1 MRKCSLNRVSAS
13 IRWIPSRL
21 FGIACVGLLATACA
35 TGPVNDVACPDSST
49 FRRLVTLGQTGAEL
63 TAAATRKA
71 VEGSYQDTVVRTL
84 LAPPPERKVAPTVRA
99 GHQIAVLSGGGQ
111 YGAYGA
117 GFLSAWRQ
125 NAGEDTVF
133 TLVTGVSTG
142 ALQSTLVFL
151 GEDNDY
157 ADLVDAYSIE
167 SETDVATMRASIFG
181 IPLTNSF
188 YSLDPGRARIEE
200 YITVERVRRVA
211 DAANLNRKLLVGV
224 VDARD
229 GEFYA
234 FDLTALAASDMDEQ
248 IKRQCYV
255 EVLMASSAV
264 PVIFPPIYLD
274 GFQYYDGGVRASV
287 FFDATVNALR
297 LAAERSATMDSV
309 YLVFNGYLEIQPKP
323 DLENS
328 ILATALRTKDIAFDQ
343 IDRFSVAS
351 VFQLSDRYDVR
362 WARIPYPLCLEE
374 KQSAPDEDV
383 FNAPLMACLIEKGAE
398 AGGAP
403 DPWLAP

>member
-1 MRKCSLNRVSAS
+1 MTRL
-13 IRWIPSRL
+13 IPLRL
-21 FGIACVGLLATACA
+21 LGIAFVSLLATACA
-35 TGPVNDVACPDSST
+35 TGKINDVACPDST
-49 FRRLVTLGQTGAEL
+49 AFRLPITLGQIGGDL
-63 TAAATRKA
+63 TAATTRETVA
-71 VEGSYQDTVVRTL
+71 GSYEDTIIRTL
-84 LAPPPERKVAPTVRA
+84 LAEPPRREVVPTEGA

-117 GFLSAWRQ
+117 GFLNAWRQ
-125 NAGEDTVF
+125 NAGKDIEF
-133 TLVTGVSTG
+133 TIVTGVSTG

-151 GEDNDY
+151 GEDIDN

-167 SETDVATMRASIFG
+167 KETDVATERASIFG

-200 YITVERVRRVA
+200 YITVERIQRVA
-211 DAANLNRKLLVGV
+211 DASSQNRKLLVGI
-224 VDARD
+224 VDARE
-229 GEFYA
+229 GIFYA

-255 EVLMASSAV
+255 EALMASSAV

-274 GFQYYDGGVRASV
+274 GYQYFDGGVRASV
-287 FFDATVNALR
+287 FFDSTVAALR
-297 LAAERSATMDSV
+297 QAAESAITGDI

-328 ILATALRTKDIAFDQ
+328 LLATALRTKDIAFDQ
-343 IDRFSVAS
+343 IDRYSVDS
-351 VFQLSDRYDVR
+351 VLRLSDRYDVR
-362 WARIPYPLCLEE
+362 WTRIRYPLCLKA

-383 FNAPLMACLIEKGAE
+383 FNAPLMACLIEE
-398 AGGAP
+398 GGKIGSSP
-403 DPWLAP
+403 NPWLMP